1 MYFRDGKGAKG
12 LRVYRRRKRVPRP
25 LLVLLREMHGYVLTV
40 ESFGLNVEDM
50 QELILLR
57 GIVASDR
64 SRLSSVI
71 EGGMVAYILENLKVR
86 GRL

>member
-25 LLVLLREMHGYVLTV
+25 LLVSLREIHRYVLTV

-71 EGGMVAYILENLKVR
+71 EGGMVA
-86 GRL
+86 